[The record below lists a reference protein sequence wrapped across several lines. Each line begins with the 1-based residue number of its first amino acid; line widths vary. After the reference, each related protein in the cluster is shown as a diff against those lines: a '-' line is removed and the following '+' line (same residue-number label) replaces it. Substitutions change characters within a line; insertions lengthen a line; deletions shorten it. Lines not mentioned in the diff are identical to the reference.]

1 MTPEAKDL
9 IESLLKSNENERIT
23 KRGSDKMRKHPFF
36 AGIDWDNLRTKSAP
50 IIPHTTPE
58 ESLTLRN
65 FNENEKKNPFFQASS
80 EKSLNKSEVY
90 SLFIFELKRN

>member
-9 IESLLKSNENERIT
+9 IENLLKLNENERIT
-23 KRGSDKMRKHPFF
+23 KNGSHEMRKHPFF
-36 AGIDWDNLRTKSAP
+36 IGIDWDNLRTISAP

-58 ESLTLRN
+58 DSLTLRN

-80 EKSLNKSEVY
+80 EKSLNQSEVFF
-90 SLFIFELKRN
+90 LFLF